1 MWGCVM
7 RVLVRGSGGV
17 SVSGVGWT
25 SVRAVQLYSHSDA
38 HFFFGSVLRISFS
51 LLKIMRAT

>member
-1 MWGCVM
+1 M

-17 SVSGVGWT
+17 SVSGVGRT